1 MNTNIDGNL
10 SKILSNKYSPGM
22 LATLKSFSIKLNNQI
37 QTDLKLLQKEEFKK
51 QERQLAIGFA
61 ILSPIKL
68 QRIHGKIIQRLIYK
82 QKIR

>member
-1 MNTNIDGNL
+1 MPFPKNMNTNIDGNL

-37 QTDLKLLQKEEFKK
+37 QTDLKLLQKEEFKN
-51 QERQLAIGFA
+51 QERQL
-61 ILSPIKL
+61 
-68 QRIHGKIIQRLIYK
+68 RLIYK